1 VGSAEKT
8 GIAKTEEVESVY
20 LCQVSEGVSC
30 GACCGLYN
38 VKNLSKTK
46 LRAML
51 AERTEAFASVPRTEA
66 GIDDFRMR
74 IEGLSPPERPFPEFH
89 HCPFLGL
96 IGPEKSRVGCLL
108 HPAASGNDGQDF
120 RGLSWYGGM
129 ACRIYFCPTRQHLS
143 PSYQM
148 IARETAEHWYFYGL
162 IVTEHRLLAAFFR
175 EAEDRIGRKLSRAD
189 FMPDS
194 EAAALFRELA
204 SLKIVWPHRRIGAP
218 GPCHY
223 LFENGEYDRPEVQ
236 RMNPEIPL
244 SRYEAIFRELDSGFN
259 SIEDMR
265 RAEGRLDT
273 FFENLTA
280 ALR

>member
-1 VGSAEKT
+1 LESEEKIKEADT
-8 GIAKTEEVESVY
+8 GQSESVY
-20 LCQVSEGVSC
+20 LCQVSDDVSC

-38 VKNLSKTK
+38 IKNLSKTK
-46 LRAML
+46 LHAML
-51 AERTEAFASVPRTEA
+51 VKRTEAFSSVPRTEE
-66 GIDDFRMR
+66 GLDGFRLK
-74 IEGLSPPERPFPEFH
+74 IEGVTPQERPFPEFH

-96 IGPEKSRVGCLL
+96 IGPDKSRVGCLL
-108 HPAASGNDGQDF
+108 HPAASGNDGKDF
-120 RGLSWYGGM
+120 RWVSWYGAM
-129 ACRIYFCPTRQHLS
+129 ACRIYFCPTLRYLP

-148 IARETAEHWYFYGL
+148 IVRQTAEHWYFYGL

-175 EAEDRIGRKLSRAD
+175 EVENRIGRRLSISD

-194 EAAALFRELA
+194 EAAALFREIA
-204 SLKIVWPHRRIGAP
+204 SLKIVWPHRRRGAP

-236 RMNPEIPL
+236 REGPEIPP
-244 SRYEAIFRELDSGFN
+244 SRYEAIFRELDSGF
-259 SIEDMR
+259 STLEDMR

-273 FFENLTA
+273 FFENLTV